1 MNVPYYIDM
10 YSNES
15 GTKISYTL
23 RWSTLPAFKNTIYKM
38 QEHEIQKETL
48 SDFEIDLFEKILSSD
63 LKMYDLD
70 LKEEIKISCDN
81 N

>member
-1 MNVPYYIDM
+1 MPYYIDM

-23 RWSTLPAFKNTIYKM
+23 RWSALPAFKNTIYKM

-48 SDFEIDLFEKILSSD
+48 PDFEIDLSLVPDSVFCLHIFVH
-63 LKMYDLD
+63 
-70 LKEEIKISCDN
+70 
-81 N
+81 